1 MYFHPKLAWPPATLD
16 IISRNHSNWLKLSQN
31 VRGGWTSSY
40 WKRQVLMFYPLGKD
54 SEKGYGSWHP
64 PPSPPC
70 TSEGQYLITLN
81 SIQVKSPSPYHWGSR
96 QFQYEGVFILSDI
109 LQIAVVIRWL
119 VCLLF
124 LLCLGE
130 VVRIFFLP
138 IIHEILR
145 HFVLLRYPAFRYPP
159 FLSLF
164 LQLTSIVVISGKS
177 SKYGQ
182 LFWKSNV

>member
-1 MYFHPKLAWPPATLD
+1 MNKQLL
-16 IISRNHSNWLKLSQN
+16 
-31 VRGGWTSSY
+31 
-40 WKRQVLMFYPLGKD
+40 KRQVLMFYPLRKD

-109 LQIAVVIRWL
+109 LQIGVVICWL

-124 LLCLGE
+124 FLCLRE
-130 VVRIFFLP
+130 VVQIFFSSHNSWNLTPFCSATLP
-138 IIHEILR
+138 RLP
-145 HFVLLRYPAFRYPP
+145 LPP

-164 LQLTSIVVISGKS
+164 LQLTSIVVISGKILQMWS
-177 SKYGQ
+177 TFLK
-182 LFWKSNV
+182 K

>member
-16 IISRNHSNWLKLSQN
+16 IISRNHSNWRKLSQN
-31 VRGGWTSSY
+31 VCGGWTSSY

-81 SIQVKSPSPYHWGSR
+81 SIQVKSPSSYHWGSR

-109 LQIAVVIRWL
+109 LQIGVVICWL

-124 LLCLGE
+124 FLCLRE
-130 VVRIFFLP
+130 VVQIFLSSHNSWNLTPFCSATLP
-138 IIHEILR
+138 RL
-145 HFVLLRYPAFRYPP
+145 PQPP

-164 LQLTSIVVISGKS
+164 LQLTSIVVISGKILQMWS
-177 SKYGQ
+177 TFLK
-182 LFWKSNV
+182 K